1 MCKIPDVENAGKHIC
16 VGGSGG
22 NIWVSGDCWRVPGMD
37 SDCIGQMFVLGE
49 PEALNFLS
57 EEANFS
63 CLAQLQLDEVCQE
76 HIFTW
81 LTSVVSA

>member
-1 MCKIPDVENAGKHIC
+1 MCKIPDVENAGEHIC

-63 CLAQLQLDEVCQE
+63 CLAQLWLDEVHQE
-76 HIFTW
+76 HVFTW
-81 LTSVVSA
+81 LTSVMPA